1 MLLAA
6 QPFQDH
12 CRCGCQLCRRIT
24 ITPSCLLFLRCAVLR
39 CCCCCWS
46 CLLLFLPAAVFLLD
60 LDCFG
65 PAGAGLAIA
74 VVGRKIRGR
83 RQCCANV
90 LNNCRGRAD
99 IAKHI
104 IWNGPRPHQGRLRAT
119 LRRRLLRCQTRSP
132 SNEGAPWTSERSDA
146 CMCVCMCV
154 IANQSRLPGS
164 KQL

>member
-24 ITPSCLLFLRCAVLR
+24 ITPSCLLFLRCAALLLLLV
-39 CCCCCWS
+39 
-46 CLLLFLPAAVFLLD
+46 LLLFLPAAVFLLD

-104 IWNGPRPHQGRLRAT
+104 IWNGPRLHQGRLRAT

-146 CMCVCMCV
+146 CMCV